1 MCASQWVLNRPM
13 GAMKAKGRLGAVRV
27 GIPGGRT
34 SGRTRDP
41 SYPARRLG
49 GV

>member
-1 MCASQWVLNRPM
+1 MRESM
-13 GAMKAKGRLGAVRV
+13 GLEQAHGRNESEGLPLRGLSGDPSSFLR
-27 GIPGGRT
+27 R
-34 SGRTRDP
+34 GRTRDP